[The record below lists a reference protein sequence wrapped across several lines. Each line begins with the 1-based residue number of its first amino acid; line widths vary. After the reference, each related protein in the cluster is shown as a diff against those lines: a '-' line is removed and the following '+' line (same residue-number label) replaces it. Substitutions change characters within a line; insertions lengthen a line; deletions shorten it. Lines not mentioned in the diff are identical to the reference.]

1 MKRLNNKGMTVVEV
15 LICFILV
22 SIIAMSLFSTI
33 SSYNQLRILE
43 GYKSKIYSYKNELT
57 KVIQDD
63 FILRGL
69 VQATYTRKT
78 TTDELVTHQVDCV
91 LKDGE
96 MRRLLI
102 KRQPKTNT
110 FVIQYGVIDGTETAV
125 SLVEYPLPN
134 LGQSKTP
141 DGRLVNDLTINNVL
155 ISITTKDDTNVL
167 SIYIGF
173 YHPELSTRY
182 GVNIIAPIDFPST
195 TSDGTGVFN
204 VS

>member
-134 LGQSKTP
+134 LGQSKNPEGT
-141 DGRLVNDLTINNVL
+141 LVNDLTINNVL